1 MVERKDISDM
11 SFEEFFKKSD
21 DEGSL
26 KKTKTSTPSKD
37 KAVQDDDSGFGTS
50 TPKINYKDGR
60 FQLYVPRYRGNGPFN
75 TAVESAVGVMPV
87 SRLDSVRIRDYRLTR
102 PTTLDLTELGI
113 SPIDEFTLI
122 IDEKPAFVNKG
133 RDVVYFNSEGLPV
146 GKASGETIVVSRKG
160 THLRLNKASL
170 LKTEVIGT
178 IVISWYDVAA
188 GGSVSIES
196 DEPAPASEKKAEKP
210 SSKPKVKPSE
220 PETKPEEKASEPA
233 KASAKQT
240 KAKGAAGTSA
250 PKKRVKKPTVK
261 VSVSLPVGNKEASI
275 SVAGDVIPLF
285 TEFPS
290 ATISV
295 EGCEPSECTIFV
307 TDSKGEVVY
316 GRLPVEDDRM
326 ELRTGHADGHL
337 TVTVEKE
344 GKTLSSASYFLV
356 PDFSCSYSGKG
367 DIPED
372 TNMEFTLFGQ
382 EYSKDIYDDD
392 LEGPYYHGDDAF
404 NVLWSVPVV
413 TYDLGEGPKPYE
425 QLVLNADELRSSM
438 LVVKVRG
445 AKKKKMYFG
454 PESGKKE
461 DISKDWDTDSIHIN
475 LPPLLDQV
483 YASTKSYCFFI
494 SINSSPNKK
503 FIIVRNPESIKATVD
518 GDKVVVE
525 AVGNRSE
532 YVCRMYLQDKSY
544 ADIPLV
550 EGTNEVKIPADAV
563 EAEIIENFRGE
574 MRRTTP
580 VKVRR
585 LPFVSKIAGDMWLYV
600 SKDKRIPIPDNLFK
614 NGVPDLDAVA
624 AWHGKIV
631 SMNSELK
638 VVPLNDMKAAFT
650 DFKG

>member
-1 MVERKDISDM
+1 MMRKKIKFK
-11 SFEEFFKKSD
+11 SF
-21 DEGSL
+21 
-26 KKTKTSTPSKD
+26 
-37 KAVQDDDSGFGTS
+37 
-50 TPKINYKDGR
+50 
-60 FQLYVPRYRGNGPFN
+60 
-75 TAVESAVGVMPV
+75 VGECTVGGKRALLMK
-87 SRLDSVRIRDYRLTR
+87 
-102 PTTLDLTELGI
+102 PTTYMNNSGQAVVEAMNFYKI
-113 SPIDEFTLI
+113 
-122 IDEKPAFVNKG
+122 KPENV
-133 RDVVYFNSEGLPV
+133 
-146 GKASGETIVVSRKG
+146 
-160 THLRLNKASL
+160 
-170 LKTEVIGT
+170 
-178 IVISWYDVAA
+178 IVIFD
-188 GGSVSIES
+188 
-196 DEPAPASEKKAEKP
+196 D
-210 SSKPKVKPSE
+210 
-220 PETKPEEKASEPA
+220 
-233 KASAKQT
+233 
-240 KAKGAAGTSA
+240 
-250 PKKRVKKPTVK
+250 
-261 VSVSLPVGNKEASI
+261 VSLPVGNKEASI

-483 YASTKSYCFFI
+483 YASTKSYCFFPQQEVH
-494 SINSSPNKK
+494 NSPQPREHQGHRRWRQGSRRGRREQ
-503 FIIVRNPESIKATVD
+503 VRIRLPHVPSGQELCRYSSRR
-518 GDKVVVE
+518 GD
-525 AVGNRSE
+525 
-532 YVCRMYLQDKSY
+532 Q
-544 ADIPLV
+544 
-550 EGTNEVKIPADAV
+550 
-563 EAEIIENFRGE
+563 RGE
-574 MRRTTP
+574 DPR
-580 VKVRR
+580 
-585 LPFVSKIAGDMWLYV
+585 
-600 SKDKRIPIPDNLFK
+600 
-614 NGVPDLDAVA
+614 
-624 AWHGKIV
+624 
-631 SMNSELK
+631 
-638 VVPLNDMKAAFT
+638 
-650 DFKG
+650 